1 VSAGKGAS
9 GAEAAARLTP
19 LQTAL
24 MARSP
29 LARCAGRDELL
40 PAARSAGKALGFF
53 RGAEQRFG
61 LVDAFLLLEVRI

>member
-1 VSAGKGAS
+1 MSAVDGAS

-19 LQTAL
+19 LHRANG
-24 MARSP
+24 AVPSP
-29 LARCAGRDELL
+29 RCAGRDELL

-61 LVDAFLLLEVRI
+61 RVDAFLLLEVRI